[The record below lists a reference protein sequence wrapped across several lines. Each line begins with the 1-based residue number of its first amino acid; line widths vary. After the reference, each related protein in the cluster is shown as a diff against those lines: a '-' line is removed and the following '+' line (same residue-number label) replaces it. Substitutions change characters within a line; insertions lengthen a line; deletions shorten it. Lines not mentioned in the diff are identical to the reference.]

1 MMATLVAAPLV
12 VVGIVA
18 ATSEALRRH
27 RGNVAFMLPPLAA
40 SLTAFAT
47 WRMLPTEV
55 MNERGVIPTSLAMFV
70 LVLIAVHWATLATMM
85 ALVRQRT
92 ARGEVA
98 S

>member
-1 MMATLVAAPLV
+1 
-12 VVGIVA
+12 
-18 ATSEALRRH
+18 
-27 RGNVAFMLPPLAA
+27 
-40 SLTAFAT
+40 
-47 WRMLPTEV
+47 
-55 MNERGVIPTSLAMFV
+55 MNERGVIATSLAMFV